1 MRVVDLARACGSHD
15 RRLTARALGAP
26 RLPTRQPRR
35 WCAWPGSGR
44 EPTTLWPRLIEFGHR
59 IGSVPPRRNRRT
71 VRSGRLRWR
80 RRSLHNGP
88 SITASQLRQ
97 RAEAVKSL
105 PRRRPGPTRT
115 CSGRPRTGCLL
126 CPLSSAET
134 RHLVSPTN
142 KGRGGIDAMIVQR
155 WERSPETS
163 VNILSYADFHQ
174 HDRSFVWG
182 CPGLESGVD
191 LTIGHKGNSG
201 IPLAVAPPP
210 PLHET

>member
-1 MRVVDLARACGSHD
+1 MRHPVVAIATPATGEVVARCPPQTNDGFTEGSTDGKKVPNLVTAASGKGQAQPAQRPVDHGQPLAAASG
-15 RRLTARALGAP
+15 G
-26 RLPTRQPRR
+26 RQ
-35 WCAWPGSGR
+35 
-44 EPTTLWPRLIEFGHR
+44 
-59 IGSVPPRRNRRT
+59 
-71 VRSGRLRWR
+71 
-80 RRSLHNGP
+80 
-88 SITASQLRQ
+88 
-97 RAEAVKSL
+97 
-105 PRRRPGPTRT
+105 
-115 CSGRPRTGCLL
+115 GRPELVRVAREAGCLL

>member
-1 MRVVDLARACGSHD
+1 
-15 RRLTARALGAP
+15 
-26 RLPTRQPRR
+26 
-35 WCAWPGSGR
+35 
-44 EPTTLWPRLIEFGHR
+44 
-59 IGSVPPRRNRRT
+59 
-71 VRSGRLRWR
+71 
-80 RRSLHNGP
+80 
-88 SITASQLRQ
+88 
-97 RAEAVKSL
+97 
-105 PRRRPGPTRT
+105 
-115 CSGRPRTGCLL
+115 
-126 CPLSSAET
+126 
-134 RHLVSPTN
+134 
-142 KGRGGIDAMIVQR
+142 MIVQR